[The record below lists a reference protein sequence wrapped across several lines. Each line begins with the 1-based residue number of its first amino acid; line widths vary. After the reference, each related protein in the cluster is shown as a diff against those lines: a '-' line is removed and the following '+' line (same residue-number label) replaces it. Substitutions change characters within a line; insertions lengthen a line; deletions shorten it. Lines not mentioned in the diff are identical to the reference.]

1 MRRAA
6 SVVLLCLAAAAAVEA
21 GPWAAGR
28 GHFYA
33 KLSYSQL
40 RSTTLAA
47 PDGTRFTIPAFSKD
61 ELGVYA
67 ALGLSDRFTL
77 IANLPVLRSS
87 NLQDEP
93 DELGRESGVG
103 DLQAGLQA
111 QLGRRGPWVFA
122 LRGMLQAPTGDET
135 RAEGLLPTGSGVW
148 EGEAWIGAGRS
159 LAGGKGYG
167 FLEAGYGA
175 RGGGLRDG
183 LVYSAQIGWNAS
195 SRLTLAASFRG
206 VEPWSQRPGDRSA
219 GSFVGVGDRVTY
231 ASYGPTA
238 IFKLGRGLGL
248 QLDLDGAFHA
258 RNLAE
263 GSVLRV
269 GVFLTR

>member
-1 MRRAA
+1 VRRAA
-6 SVVLLCLAAAAAVEA
+6 GVALLWLTAAAAEA
-21 GPWAAGR
+21 GPWATGP

-33 KLSYSQL
+33 KLSYQHL
-40 RSTTLAA
+40 RTTTLAA

-61 ELGVYA
+61 ELGIYA
-67 ALGLSDRFTL
+67 AIGLSDRCTL

-87 NLQDEP
+87 NLHDQP
-93 DELGRESGVG
+93 DELPRETGVG

-111 QLGRRGPWVFA
+111 QIGQHGPWVFA

-148 EGEAWIGAGRS
+148 EAEAWIGAGRS

-175 RGGGLRDG
+175 RGGGLRDA
-183 LVYSAQIGWNAS
+183 LVYAAQIGWNAN
-195 SRLTLAASFRG
+195 SRLTLAANFRG
-206 VEPWSQRPGDRSA
+206 VEPWSQRAGDRSA

-231 ASYGPTA
+231 ASYGPSA
-238 IFKLGRGLGL
+238 IVKLGRGLGV

-269 GVFLTR
+269 GVFLNR